1 TGRGI
6 PPGAGPAGAER
17 PGPRCGGG
25 PDGGSGGAGGHAQPA
40 GGTRHGLRCRGEE
53 GGVDRRVEE
62 PLAQPEQRQPPS
74 DIAETGVRP
83 QAGHAQQPD
92 RGDGAPRDRH
102 EARSETVSGGSR
114 QRGTH
119 RGGADREQHRG
130 AEQRGAPEQYLP
142 AAVSPKLGPPP
153 RPKAAV
159 SPKLR
164 PPVYRSCGSP
174 AWTRPTR
181 RSCWR
186 STRATFPATSAT
198 RSSRRPTGTRWRCG
212 SCRSPNGR
220 GTSPRTATA
229 RSLCP
234 PTAASSR
241 CSPTASTPCPSR
253 PGCYC
258 CSPPPTTPATRPWS
272 SPPPPG
278 WASPSPTW
286 RRPKRST

>member
-114 QRGTH
+114 QRGPGAVPPGRSFAKTGPSAPPQGRSFAKTAAPGLPQLRLTGRDPADAAELLAEHAGDLPRHVRDQILAQADGNPLALWELPVAQREGHLAAYGHGAIALPTH
-119 RGGADREQHRG
+119 SRIQQMFTDRID
-130 AEQRGAPEQYLP
+130 ALPE
-142 AAVSPKLGPPP
+142 
-153 RPKAAV
+153 
-159 SPKLR
+159 
-164 PPVYRSCGSP
+164 
-174 AWTRPTR
+174 PTR
-181 RSCWR
+181 LLLLLAAADD
-186 STRATFPATSAT
+186 TGDPAVVFA
-198 RSSRRPTGTRWRCG
+198 
-212 SCRSPNGR
+212 
-220 GTSPRTATA
+220 AAA
-229 RSLCP
+229 RLGIAI
-234 PTAASSR
+234 TDLA
-241 CSPTASTPCPSR
+241 
-253 PGCYC
+253 
-258 CSPPPTTPATRPWS
+258 PAEEKHLIRYDRVLAYRHP
-272 SPPPPG
+272 
-278 WASPSPTW
+278 
-286 RRPKRST
+286 